1 MAAIFELAHTAH
13 IVHWHFIQMSVANLI
28 VIAAMLILFVLA
40 LALPFPGTRSRRG
53 AHR

>member
-1 MAAIFELAHTAH
+1 
-13 IVHWHFIQMSVANLI
+13 
-28 VIAAMLILFVLA
+28 MLILFVLA